1 MEIRMKIRGLVL
13 DPTSHMPIVL
23 LEDELAGRV
32 LPIWIG
38 SFEANAIALIIE
50 NVPSP
55 RPMTHDLLKTFLNR
69 LNITVDRVVVT
80 DVRNS
85 TYFAAIH
92 CRAGQEAFIFDARPS
107 DAIALALRT
116 ASPIFADAVVVEKS
130 QAAQRD
136 ESGQGAEALLR
147 WMEQLG
153 PSDLGKYKM

>member
-23 LEDELAGRV
+23 LEDETEGRV

-50 NVPSP
+50 NVPTP
-55 RPMTHDLLKTFLNR
+55 RPMTHDLLKAFLNR
-69 LNITVDRVVVT
+69 LDIAVDRVVVT
-80 DVRNS
+80 DVHDS
-85 TYFAAIH
+85 TYFASIH
-92 CRAGQEAFIFDARPS
+92 CRSGQECLVFDARPS

-116 ASPIFADAVVVEKS
+116 ASPIFADALVIEKS

-136 ESGQGAEALLR
+136 ESSQGTEALLR

-153 PSDLGKYKM
+153 PSELGKYKM